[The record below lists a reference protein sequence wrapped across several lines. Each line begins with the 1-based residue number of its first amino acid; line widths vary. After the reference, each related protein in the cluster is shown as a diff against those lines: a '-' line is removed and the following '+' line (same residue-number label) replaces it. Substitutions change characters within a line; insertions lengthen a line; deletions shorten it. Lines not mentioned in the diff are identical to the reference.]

1 MRGVYRKITAS
12 VIQSDAEM
20 EFDGSLV
27 ELQKL
32 ERVQPFGLFSI
43 LPQIHEK
50 QHRAGVFPAFSL
62 FGCRGWN
69 MDRNVW
75 VVVATHYDPRFSRAV
90 RRQSG
95 SRQRGPTGAD

>member
-32 ERVQPFGLFSI
+32 ERVP
-43 LPQIHEK
+43 
-50 QHRAGVFPAFSL
+50 
-62 FGCRGWN
+62 
-69 MDRNVW
+69 
-75 VVVATHYDPRFSRAV
+75 AV
-90 RRQSG
+90 RAFFYSTTN
-95 SRQRGPTGAD
+95 P